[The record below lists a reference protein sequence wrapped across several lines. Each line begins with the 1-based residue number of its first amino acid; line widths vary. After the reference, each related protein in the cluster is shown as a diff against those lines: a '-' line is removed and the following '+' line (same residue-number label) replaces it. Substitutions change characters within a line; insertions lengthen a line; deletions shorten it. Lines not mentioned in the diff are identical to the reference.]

1 MRDLSMSANLE
12 NETQELL
19 GKVVQ
24 DFTGAIATRMCAIGI
39 DLGLF
44 VDLAENGASTS
55 QEIAERKAYQERY
68 VREWVYGTH
77 KVGYLNFDKETRK
90 ASLSNAAINVLVSKG
105 EKFSQQ
111 GAFKLINN
119 MMLPYDEL
127 LSSFEK
133 GGGVQFEDY
142 RSGLWEG
149 LDLTGCT
156 RYRSF
161 LVTDWTDK
169 IPEITAKLEKGVTF
183 ADFGCGTGRSSIEL
197 AKKYPNSRYFGFDV
211 FPPNIEKAK
220 ENASERG
227 VSDICQ
233 FQVWDAK
240 SGAPGQFDIVAA
252 FDLIHDLP
260 HPGEGI
266 QAIKN
271 AMKDNGLFLLMDI
284 KCTEDPIDNEG
295 PMTAF
300 KFGASLHFCMTTSL
314 AHDGEGLGTVGLP
327 ESKVKELCFSAGFK
341 TVKEIEINHPLN
353 SLFII
358 E

>member
-1 MRDLSMSANLE
+1 MKGLNMSTQLE

-55 QEIAERKAYQERY
+55 QEIAERKSYQERY
-68 VREWVYGTH
+68 IREWVYGTH

-90 ASLSNAAINVLVSKG
+90 ASLSKAAINVLVSKG

-127 LSSFEK
+127 LSSFKE
-133 GGGVQFEDY
+133 GGGVNFEDY

-161 LVTDWTDK
+161 LVTEWTDK
-169 IPEITAKLEKGVTF
+169 IPAITEKLEKGVTF

-197 AKKYPNSRYFGFDV
+197 AKKYPNSKYFGFDV
-211 FPPNIEKAK
+211 FPPNIEKAQ
-220 ENASERG
+220 ENQPKHE
-227 VSDICQ
+227 
-233 FQVWDAK
+233 W
-240 SGAPGQFDIVAA
+240 
-252 FDLIHDLP
+252 
-260 HPGEGI
+260 
-266 QAIKN
+266 
-271 AMKDNGLFLLMDI
+271 
-284 KCTEDPIDNEG
+284 
-295 PMTAF
+295 
-300 KFGASLHFCMTTSL
+300 
-314 AHDGEGLGTVGLP
+314 
-327 ESKVKELCFSAGFK
+327 
-341 TVKEIEINHPLN
+341 
-353 SLFII
+353 
-358 E
+358 

>member
-1 MRDLSMSANLE
+1 MKGRNMSTKLE

-55 QEIAERKAYQERY
+55 QEIAERKSYQERY
-68 VREWVYGTH
+68 IREWVYGTH

-90 ASLSNAAINVLVSKG
+90 ASLSKAAINVLVSKG

-127 LSSFEK
+127 LSSFKE
-133 GGGVQFEDY
+133 GGGVNFEDY

-169 IPEITAKLEKGVTF
+169 IP
-183 ADFGCGTGRSSIEL
+183 
-197 AKKYPNSRYFGFDV
+197 
-211 FPPNIEKAK
+211 
-220 ENASERG
+220 
-227 VSDICQ
+227 
-233 FQVWDAK
+233 
-240 SGAPGQFDIVAA
+240 
-252 FDLIHDLP
+252 
-260 HPGEGI
+260 
-266 QAIKN
+266 
-271 AMKDNGLFLLMDI
+271 
-284 KCTEDPIDNEG
+284 
-295 PMTAF
+295 
-300 KFGASLHFCMTTSL
+300 
-314 AHDGEGLGTVGLP
+314 
-327 ESKVKELCFSAGFK
+327 
-341 TVKEIEINHPLN
+341 
-353 SLFII
+353 
-358 E
+358 